1 MMARAGRKRKTGKR
15 QPNGQLVR
23 TPKIDKGTP
32 ELQMQR
38 MARIGAVPAASAEV
52 WLSKGAAAAIEGTMP
67 SKGAIKRGEPEGV
80 PAMRMV
86 DTNETIDPIGRAWA
100 AGLLDGDD
108 DYPANDLR
116 DAGRRF
122 AALYWRKL
130 PNSSVVS
137 SLYANMVS
145 GLVEELPA
153 GVDREQ
159 MLEDA
164 DARDQRQEAAL
175 MRLLDGLDRLDRAE
189 RGIRKATDELLL
201 DPFADAGPT
210 WLDWLIGARASV
222 LPTVIGAIARNTML
236 SQVFGDLMRDSNR
249 TQTMRVEP
257 MDDAGTV
264 GEVLRLD
271 MTDRQITPLD
281 WYLFL
286 PCHQVLR
293 WSDCN
298 IRLRRSL
305 QGLRLLARGGRA
317 LD

>member
-1 MMARAGRKRKTGKR
+1 MARAGRKRKTGKR

-23 TPKIDKGTP
+23 TPKIDRGTP

-67 SKGAIKRGEPEGV
+67 SKAAVKRGEPEGV
-80 PAMRMV
+80 PAMRMI

-108 DYPANDLR
+108 DHTANDLR

-159 MLEDA
+159 LLEDA

-175 MRLLDGLDRLDRAE
+175 MRLLDGLDRLDHSE

-222 LPTVIGAIARNTML
+222 LPTLIGAIARGAML
-236 SQVFGDLMRDSNR
+236 SQITAHIAHADPAKLTIGQSMGRASD
-249 TQTMRVEP
+249 Q
-257 MDDAGTV
+257 DD
-264 GEVLRLD
+264 RP
-271 MTDRQITPLD
+271 ITPLD

-286 PCHQVLR
+286 LERHILR
-293 WSDCN
+293 WSECN
-298 IRLRRSL
+298 NRLQRAL
-305 QGLRLLARGGRA
+305 QGLCLLTRGGRV
-317 LD
+317 LT